1 MRSRRLCICA
11 AVVAYLV
18 HLAVDT
24 RGVCVHRPNSPSRSK
39 RSALLPTRRARP
51 QVSPHPSPL
60 TPFLHDFGCW
70 RFGRGSALE
79 RDKRPA
85 TQERERDKRL
95 SARERQEAERSWSL
109 SAERS
114 CPELSRSTSRLLS
127 RSTSCVARLLSCSA
141 SPLSRPRPRL
151 LRLLRER
158 ERARNNDKDDGIC
171 GVIAGW
177 EEYFDYIFP
186 DDAKPQALKILE
198 MAQKWKKQKVQD
210 DE

>member
-1 MRSRRLCICA
+1 L
-11 AVVAYLV
+11 
-18 HLAVDT
+18 
-24 RGVCVHRPNSPSRSK
+24 
-39 RSALLPTRRARP
+39 
-51 QVSPHPSPL
+51 
-60 TPFLHDFGCW
+60 
-70 RFGRGSALE
+70 
-79 RDKRPA
+79 
-85 TQERERDKRL
+85 
-95 SARERQEAERSWSL
+95 
-109 SAERS
+109 
-114 CPELSRSTSRLLS
+114 
-127 RSTSCVARLLSCSA
+127 
-141 SPLSRPRPRL
+141 RL